1 MYQHSGCGRVGE
13 RRHRREGFDVH
24 VHVLGRVDRSRE
36 RVSENRRYWF
46 AHETHHDAGQYRADH
61 PLVGHRHG
69 R

>member
-1 MYQHSGCGRVGE
+1 MSTYTCSAA
-13 RRHRREGFDVH
+13 
-24 VHVLGRVDRSRE
+24 STAAASS
-36 RVSENRRYWF
+36 VSENRRYWF